1 MNFDEMAEKVL
12 AAFPFD
18 NLARAD
24 ASERSESELRAA
36 ARAAIDEAVAN
47 VSTDGAYSHG
57 WSGGFEAYAKR
68 GRRPNYAFLGGNF
81 WNEDL
86 LTLDLSY
93 NGVSLARYHIG
104 SIVPREKDL

>member
-1 MNFDEMAEKVL
+1 MNFDEMAEKLL

-18 NLARAD
+18 NLAGAD
-24 ASERSESELRAA
+24 ASESELRAA

-47 VSTDGAYSHG
+47 VHADGWYSYG
-57 WSGGFEAYAKR
+57 RRRGFEACAKR
-68 GRRPNYAFLGGNF
+68 GRRPDCGFRGGNA

-93 NGVSLARYHIG
+93 DGEPLARAHIG
-104 SIVPREKDL
+104 STTPREKDL

>member
-18 NLARAD
+18 NLAGAD
-24 ASERSESELRAA
+24 ASESELRAA

-47 VSTDGAYSHG
+47 ILAEGCYRYSYG
-57 WSGGFEAYAKR
+57 RRRGFEACAMR
-68 GRRPNYAFLGGNF
+68 GRRPDCGFRGGKA

-93 NGVSLARYHIG
+93 NGNSLARAHIG

>member
-18 NLARAD
+18 NLAGA
-24 ASERSESELRAA
+24 EESESELRDA

-47 VSTDGAYSHG
+47 VHADGWYSYG
-57 WSGGFEAYAKR
+57 RRRGFEACAMR
-68 GRRPNYAFLGGNF
+68 GRRPDCGFRGGKA

-93 NGVSLARYHIG
+93 CGVPSSRVRIG
-104 SIVPREKDL
+104 SIAPREKDL